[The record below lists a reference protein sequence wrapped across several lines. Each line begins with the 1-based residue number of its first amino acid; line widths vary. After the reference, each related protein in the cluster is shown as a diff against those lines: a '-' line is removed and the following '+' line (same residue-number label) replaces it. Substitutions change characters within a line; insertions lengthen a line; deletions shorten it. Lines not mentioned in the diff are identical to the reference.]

1 MRQLLVMT
9 GSDLRQRVRD
19 RSVIIFAIIVPLAL
33 MGVLNLVVGQATS
46 TELEPVTVAAS
57 APDDQLSAAL
67 LGVLGQAGEL
77 EVTVEEVSAEQAR
90 ERVES
95 GQAQMGIIVPEGFAA
110 AVQSGQAGETGD
122 VPEVTVIEGDAA
134 GLEGDIVVAVL
145 QGTLD
150 RLSAGS
156 VAATAGAQ
164 LDLPPSE
171 LAGIAQQVATGEP
184 TLTLTEGQTSSEQ
197 LSPSAALVAGQAGLF
212 LLFTVG
218 FGVLGL
224 LAERQQGTLA
234 RLRSMPMRPGLIVG
248 AKALVSFVLGVVATA
263 VLLTAGGLLFG
274 VDFGSPLPVGL
285 LILCAVTASTALM
298 FIVARVA
305 RTAEQAGIAQSI
317 LAVVLGIAGG
327 AFFPLTATGTAAAVL
342 DLNPVAAF
350 IRGLGIT
357 AGGGGVADIG
367 VPVAIMLGAA
377 VVFAVVSRVV
387 PDREL
392 A

>member
-150 RLSAGS
+150 RMSAGS